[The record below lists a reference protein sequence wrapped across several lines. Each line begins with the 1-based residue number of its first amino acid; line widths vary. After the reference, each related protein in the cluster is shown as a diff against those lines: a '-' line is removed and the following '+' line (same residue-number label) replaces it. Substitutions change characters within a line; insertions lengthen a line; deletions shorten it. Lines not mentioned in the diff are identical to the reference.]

1 MRIVFS
7 KTAKKG
13 IERMPKDYKKLL
25 QNGILGLTK
34 TPPEGDVKQMQGT
47 RDGRYR
53 LRIGKYRVLFQY
65 LTDADGQYLY
75 IEAVGSRGDIYK

>member
-13 IERMPKDYKKLL
+13 IERMTKDYKKLL
-25 QNGILGLTK
+25 HNGILGLTK

-47 RDGRYR
+47 KDGRYR

-65 LTDADGQYLY
+65 LTDVDGQYLY

>member
-13 IERMPKDYKKLL
+13 IERIPKDYKKLL

-53 LRIGKYRVLFQY
+53 LRIGKYRILFHY
-65 LTDADGQYLY
+65 LTDENEQYLY